1 MDKSDKI
8 LPSASPTEHGMKNTI
23 EATDYFL
30 GLFFFF
36 GWKQLV
42 WKWHFLSNAP
52 VEKNQEETDF
62 LGSTLVSISELIF

>member
-23 EATDYFL
+23 EATDYF
-30 GLFFFF
+30 FRSFFF

-52 VEKNQEETDF
+52 AEKNQEETDF

>member
-30 GLFFFF
+30 GLFFF
-36 GWKQLV
+36 WLKTACLKV
-42 WKWHFLSNAP
+42 TLS
-52 VEKNQEETDF
+52 
-62 LGSTLVSISELIF
+62 L

>member
-30 GLFFFF
+30 GLFFF
-36 GWKQLV
+36 LV
-42 WKWHFLSNAP
+42 ENSLSESDTFSLMP
-52 VEKNQEETDF
+52 P
-62 LGSTLVSISELIF
+62 